1 MVDLK
6 CMNLP
11 YSEYLQIGLF
21 LLSAI
26 ILFLFAIESLGE
38 EFLNLATESFRK
50 IVSKLAK
57 NRLLGAIVGAVS
69 TAIVQ
74 SSTAITTVVMTLVNT
89 GVVSFHDSLA
99 IMFGSSIGTTLTAQ
113 LVLLSSSPIA
123 PILIIVGFL
132 LKFGPKKIRNASKPI
147 FFMGFVLFALNLLS
161 MAITPLKSS
170 PEFLAIFSS
179 ISSPI
184 LAYLIACIITVLVH
198 SSTITSG
205 IVVVLAAQGILSVEI
220 AVPMILGANLGT
232 AVSTLIVTTDLN
244 LFAKRTGYANVLFK
258 AFGSLLFMIFVKQFI
273 FVLQSITPNVGQ
285 QVALGHLIFNTVNTV
300 FFLVILTPFEK
311 LVLKLVPGKEEE
323 ILFETKHIDMDET
336 KRLSDSF
343 EDIKKEISH
352 SIENTI
358 RVFEK
363 ALSIYYNPSQ
373 KIVMEMRKYETLNDF
388 LDDEITKALLE
399 TTENKL
405 SKKMAKATIMYMK
418 ISNTIE
424 QLGDL
429 GIDLGEIFTRMHKL
443 GISPDEIPINRLT
456 EIFNML
462 VDLFK
467 SIEGQILKPKEKE
480 LIAIK
485 DKEEEIY
492 GIINEEFY
500 IHARKLQELRDY
512 HGHIFVDAISIIEL
526 SVSKLREIR
535 KLLLKY
541 VREFN

>member
-1 MVDLK
+1 
-6 CMNLP
+6 
-11 YSEYLQIGLF
+11 
-21 LLSAI
+21 
-26 ILFLFAIESLGE
+26 
-38 EFLNLATESFRK
+38 
-50 IVSKLAK
+50 
-57 NRLLGAIVGAVS
+57 
-69 TAIVQ
+69 
-74 SSTAITTVVMTLVNT
+74 
-89 GVVSFHDSLA
+89 
-99 IMFGSSIGTTLTAQ
+99 
-113 LVLLSSSPIA
+113 
-123 PILIIVGFL
+123 
-132 LKFGPKKIRNASKPI
+132 
-147 FFMGFVLFALNLLS
+147 
-161 MAITPLKSS
+161 
-170 PEFLAIFSS
+170 
-179 ISSPI
+179 
-184 LAYLIACIITVLVH
+184 
-198 SSTITSG
+198 
-205 IVVVLAAQGILSVEI
+205 
-220 AVPMILGANLGT
+220 
-232 AVSTLIVTTDLN
+232 
-244 LFAKRTGYANVLFK
+244 
-258 AFGSLLFMIFVKQFI
+258 MIFVKQFI

-323 ILFETKHIDMDET
+323 VLFETKHIDMDET

-485 DKEEEIY
+485 GQEENIY
-492 GIINEEFY
+492 KIINDEFN
-500 IHARKLQELRDY
+500 IHVGKLQEGQDY

>member
-1 MVDLK
+1 
-6 CMNLP
+6 
-11 YSEYLQIGLF
+11 
-21 LLSAI
+21 
-26 ILFLFAIESLGE
+26 
-38 EFLNLATESFRK
+38 
-50 IVSKLAK
+50 
-57 NRLLGAIVGAVS
+57 
-69 TAIVQ
+69 
-74 SSTAITTVVMTLVNT
+74 
-89 GVVSFHDSLA
+89 
-99 IMFGSSIGTTLTAQ
+99 
-113 LVLLSSSPIA
+113 
-123 PILIIVGFL
+123 
-132 LKFGPKKIRNASKPI
+132 
-147 FFMGFVLFALNLLS
+147 MGFVLFALNLLS

-323 ILFETKHIDMDET
+323 VLFETKHIDMDET

-485 DKEEEIY
+485 GQEENIY
-492 GIINEEFY
+492 KIINDEFN
-500 IHARKLQELRDY
+500 IHVGKLQEGQDY
-512 HGHIFVDAISIIEL
+512 HGHIFVDAISIVEL